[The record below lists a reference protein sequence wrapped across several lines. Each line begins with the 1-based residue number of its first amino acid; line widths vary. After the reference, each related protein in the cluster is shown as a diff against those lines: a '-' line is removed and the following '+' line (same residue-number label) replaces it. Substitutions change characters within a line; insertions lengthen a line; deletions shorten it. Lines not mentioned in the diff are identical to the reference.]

1 MSDLS
6 PSSTD
11 VLSWS
16 DQDGSQ
22 SKDGSQSSRGERLA
36 QVKENYILFTWKK
49 TMKHATIAPADSAML
64 LFETF

>member
-1 MSDLS
+1 MEGPSSSRVIVSDLS

-36 QVKENYILFTWKK
+36 QVKENY
-49 TMKHATIAPADSAML
+49 L
-64 LFETF
+64 LGKRQRPV